1 MDGNRLFEGEP
12 AFQRPRLLRGR
23 LAATREDVIAM
34 AGPVLRHRILLS
46 FAAEA
51 EQKTTDDVVVALLR
65 DVPFT
70 A

>member
-1 MDGNRLFEGEP
+1 M
-12 AFQRPRLLRGR
+12 RGDDAGCRTRDQR

-34 AGPVLRHRILLS
+34 AAPVLRHRILLS

-65 DVPFT
+65 DVPF
-70 A
+70 AA